1 MRAIDL
7 MHPFLFYIGVHK
19 MFDEELRLRVIFQAL
34 LDMEEDLDEDLEDDV

>member
-1 MRAIDL
+1 
-7 MHPFLFYIGVHK
+7 